1 MGNILCSNN
10 FREFFNNIESAQ
22 FSIDDL
28 SVLVSSK
35 LSAIA
40 ADISLGKLICN
51 YNSPPSML
59 EENGRSVEFE
69 FYSNPDGY
77 NKNSVN
83 FEYTTADN
91 AHAVFSAFPILGYS
105 WSNDEIDEVGFL
117 CKNIFV
123 LCGRA
128 RLSFIAE
135 RSILRDIFTGL
146 PNAGGFIKI
155 GNEYAKKGILHN
167 FTAMFINLKNFKCVN
182 SQVGDKSGDKIIKAY
197 STALIQKL
205 DKGEVVARL
214 GGDNFTFLI
223 NKENANNFIK
233 FLSGVNVEIEN
244 RGITSVFCISARIG
258 VYDILEGDQMTYV
271 MNCISSAISNAKRSF
286 VSDVVMFNPEI
297 MHKVQKEQE
306 LAAHFPLAIK
316 NKEFL
321 VYYQPKVD
329 LNTNLMCG
337 CEALVRWN
345 KNGKLIPPGEFIP
358 VFERD
363 GNVCALDF
371 YMLDKVCADVR
382 KWLDEGLE
390 PVTVSVNFS
399 KTHLHNPHVS
409 DDILKIINKYGVDNK
424 YIEIELTEMS
434 DYNDYD
440 AFKKLVTNMKNN
452 GVVTSIDDFGT
463 GYSSLNLLTDFN
475 FDVVKLDKSFLD
487 NIIKSNSK
495 TDEIVVRNIVRMVK
509 ELNMKA
515 IAEGVETPEQARF
528 LKEIDCTMVQ
538 GYLYDKPLC
547 AEEFEKR
554 LKKKEYVKVL

>member
-1 MGNILCSNN
+1 MGSILCSDN
-10 FREFFNNIESAQ
+10 FRDFFNSIEKAH
-22 FSIDDL
+22 FSIDEL
-28 SVLVSSK
+28 SMLISSK
-35 LSAIA
+35 LSSIA
-40 ADISLGKLICN
+40 ADLSLGRLVCN
-51 YNSPPSML
+51 FNVPPNIF
-59 EENGRSVEFE
+59 EENGRNVEFE

-77 NKNSVN
+77 NKNATH
-83 FEYTTADN
+83 FEYYTNDN
-91 AHAVFSAFPILGYS
+91 ACADFVAYPKLGFS
-105 WSNDEIDEVGFL
+105 WTNDEIEEVGFL
-117 CKNIFV
+117 CKSIYV

-128 RLSFIAE
+128 RLSVIVE
-135 RSILRDIFTGL
+135 TSILKDVSTGL
-146 PNAGGFIKI
+146 PNAKGFIKI
-155 GNEYAKKGILHN
+155 GSDYAKNGTLHK

-182 SQVGDKSGDKIIKAY
+182 SQIGDKSGDKVIKTY
-197 STALIQKL
+197 CSLLVQRL
-205 DKGEVVARL
+205 EKGEVVARL
-214 GGDNFTFLI
+214 GGDNFTLLVK
-223 NKENANNFIK
+223 NENVDDFIK
-233 FLSGVNVEIEN
+233 YLSGVKIEIDN
-244 RGITSVFCISARIG
+244 SGIPTVLCIAARIG
-258 VYDILEGDQMTYV
+258 IYHIVEGDRMHYV
-271 MNCISSAISNAKRSF
+271 MNCISSAISDARRSF
-286 VSDVVMFNPEI
+286 VTDVVVFNQEI
-297 MHKVQKEQE
+297 MHKVQREQE
-306 LAAHFPLAIK
+306 ITAQFPLAIK
-316 NKEFL
+316 NNEFV

-329 LNTNLMCG
+329 LNTSVMCG

-345 KNGKLIPPGEFIP
+345 KNGKLVPPGEFIP
-358 VFERD
+358 IFERD

-371 YMLDKVCADVR
+371 YMLDKVCADIR
-382 KWLDEGLE
+382 RWLDEGLE

-409 DDILKIINKYGVDNK
+409 EDILKIINKYGIDNK

-440 AFKKLVTNMKNN
+440 AFKTLVTNMKNN

-495 TDEIVVRNIVRMVK
+495 TDEIVVRNIVKMVN

-528 LKEIDCTMVQ
+528 LKDIDCTMVQ

-554 LKKKEYVKVL
+554 LKKKEYIQVL